1 MNTMYVSGRLAH
13 DLRAER
19 LGVGQA
25 RRKSA
30 FVATLLMGG
39 VALWGC
45 GPKVE
50 PGMIPVTGTVTLG
63 GKSLKEA
70 AICFKGDDNGFSNTA
85 RIDGGSFRS
94 ALKPGSYSIAVI
106 AQEEL
111 FDERGIST
119 GFRQLI
125 PIRYFTTTSSGLTTT
140 IDSDHRTVTLDLAP

>member
-1 MNTMYVSGRLAH
+1 MSTMHVFVRPVY

-30 FVATLLMGG
+30 FVTTLLMGG
-39 VALWGC
+39 VMLWGC

-50 PGMIPVTGTVTLG
+50 PGMIPVTGQVTLG
-63 GKSLKEA
+63 GKSVKEA

-85 RIDGGSFRS
+85 RIDGGKFRA

-125 PIRYFTTTSSGLTTT
+125 PIRYFTTTSSGLKAT
-140 IDSDHRTVTLDLAP
+140 IDSANRTVSLDLAP